1 MPIQKP
7 KYIIIVKITSR
18 ATGHNKICNPPKHLL
33 MSCQNCSKENALINK
48 LGKYSVSK
56 RIIVYETMAF
66 LFIILLI
73 WLDEVIDIPYL
84 LLGAEA
90 TLINWRE
97 SLFESVII
105 FILGA
110 VMIYFTNRIFLRMK
124 YLQGTLAVC
133 ASCKKIRD
141 DKGNWHQIESYIH
154 ERTEANFSHGIC
166 PECAEALYPDF
177 NPYKK
182 K

>member
-1 MPIQKP
+1 M
-7 KYIIIVKITSR
+7 
-18 ATGHNKICNPPKHLL
+18 
-33 MSCQNCSKENALINK
+33 NK

-56 RIIVYETMAF
+56 RVIVYENMAF
-66 LFIILLI
+66 LFIIVFI
-73 WLDEVIDIPYL
+73 WLDEIIDLPNL
-84 LLGAEA
+84 LLGADA
-90 TLINWRE
+90 TAVNWRE

-105 FILGA
+105 VILGA
-110 VMIYFTNRIFLRMK
+110 TIIYFTNRIFLRMK
-124 YLQGTLAVC
+124 YLEGTLAVC

-141 DKGNWHQIESYIH
+141 DKGDWHPIESYIR
-154 ERTEANFSHGIC
+154 ERSEANFSHGIC